1 MRVFGTI
8 KDASKEIPLS
18 HAKVSLCIGE
28 KELAVLYSDSKGK
41 FEHQEEASYI
51 GETLFCQ
58 VEKEEY
64 HSQKVSHAV
73 EQERVPLEIELVSI
87 KEEKIDFKIKVKDE
101 EGNSLGD
108 VSVVLKVNG
117 KEVASGISDNNGL
130 FKIALSSD
138 LKGKTLSCQAALKD
152 FGLEKSHIQ
161 LDKETALN
169 ITMKRQK
176 FEKIWWILGGLIA
189 LESLFLGEPTI
200 LINNIIL
207 IPLVSCALAFFKP
220 VNWPYA
226 ALFPCVLQLIAFIGF
241 GFGGGR
247 IVEGGVVAVS
257 LLFLANAGICALIS
271 SGRLKRIKKEQ

>member
-1 MRVFGTI
+1 MHVLGVV

-28 KELAVLYSDSKGK
+28 KELAVLYSDSDGK

-51 GETLFCQ
+51 GETLVCQ

-64 HSQKVSHAV
+64 HSQKVTHAI
-73 EQERVPLEIELVSI
+73 EQDEAPLEIELVPVE
-87 KEEKIDFKIKVKDE
+87 EEKIDFKLHVKDE
-101 EGNSLGD
+101 KGSPLED

-117 KEVASGISDNNGL
+117 EQVGAGVSDKSGL
-130 FKIALSSD
+130 FEVALSSGF
-138 LKGKTLSCQAALKD
+138 KGRTLSYHAVLKD

-161 LDKETALN
+161 LDKETVLN

-200 LINNIIL
+200 LINNILL

-220 VNWPYA
+220 VNWAYA
-226 ALFPCVLQLIAFIGF
+226 ALFPNVLQLIAFIGF

-247 IVEGGVVAVS
+247 IEEGGIVAVS

-271 SGRLKRIKKEQ
+271 SGRLKRIKKER